1 MQVPNILGVNLSD
14 VDLLEFL
21 QQVSHDPLTGTF
33 PFLLVTLYSLPSLNT
48 INAFLS
54 PVYCAICS
62 LLIQMVPQQYLLQFF
77 ESLIWKHAEV
87 NTWSHKKHA
96 SHEQM
101 VYWKRN
107 YYSSLRM
114 WEEIFT
120 LYAKYHWVGLCVV
133 TLTKYSHMSW
143 CIKGSE
149 SFLVQWYIWPSE
161 TFPFYLTSL
170 QVFTF

>member
-77 ESLIWKHAEV
+77 ESLI
-87 NTWSHKKHA
+87 
-96 SHEQM
+96 
-101 VYWKRN
+101 
-107 YYSSLRM
+107 
-114 WEEIFT
+114 
-120 LYAKYHWVGLCVV
+120 
-133 TLTKYSHMSW
+133 
-143 CIKGSE
+143 
-149 SFLVQWYIWPSE
+149 
-161 TFPFYLTSL
+161 
-170 QVFTF
+170 